1 MRKKF
6 REGTEKPR
14 KSMLKSI
21 LPVGSIVG
29 TGKLIKDKIKKNKED
44 KKSRNPNPKT
54 PKMMGSDTPK
64 KKTIKKYQKFTEANL
79 DNLRQ
84 AGYSEDFLSLE
95 EGLKKYFDQLS
106 SSNGFYL

>member
-64 KKTIKKYQKFTEANL
+64 KKTIKKYQKFTEPMGRKGTGRYTKPL
-79 DNLRQ
+79 GKIKPEVRP
-84 AGYSEDFLSLE
+84 
-95 EGLKKYFDQLS
+95 
-106 SSNGFYL
+106 SNRATRRS